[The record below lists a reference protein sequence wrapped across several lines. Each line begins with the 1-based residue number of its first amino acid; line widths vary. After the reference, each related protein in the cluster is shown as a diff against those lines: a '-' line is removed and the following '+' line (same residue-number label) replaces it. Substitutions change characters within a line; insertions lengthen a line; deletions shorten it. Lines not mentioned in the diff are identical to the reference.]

1 MLILT
6 RRIGEK
12 LVIAEKVT
20 VTILG
25 VKGNQVS
32 MGIEAPVE
40 IKIHREEIFR
50 KIQAQNN
57 PTALTRNKTPVV
69 KKKTAAAAK
78 TRETLVLK
86 SRKKLIGL

>member
-12 LVIAEKVT
+12 LVIGEKVT

-50 KIQAQNN
+50 KIQAEKN
-57 PTALTRNKTPVV
+57 PTALTRKKMPIA
-69 KKKTAAAAK
+69 KKKTAAATK

-86 SRKKLIGL
+86 SKKRIIGL